1 MLASL
6 YISVIFHPLIV
17 SQSED
22 EKGAVLELEP
32 GTNYEEHMSV

>member
-17 SQSED
+17 M
-22 EKGAVLELEP
+22 KKALAVLELEP